1 MTSYPP
7 TCQEILEDDRPVQ
20 PPSYE
25 DSIKPAAATRSG
37 TSTHYILVPVKF
49 YFVSRQFAFFVVVH
63 MKACVIVHKY
73 GTSGITTLY

>member
-37 TSTHYILVPVKF
+37 TSTHYILVIF
-49 YFVSRQFAFFVVVH
+49 FSHEFAFFVVVH

-73 GTSGITTLY
+73 GNSGITTLY